1 MSTKANISYPWL
13 STISLLLVLALW
25 QLARFAVVLPGGML
39 LHPLPD
45 VWLWSATCTALA
57 FVLWDLF
64 RFSRKVRNFHQQAAQ
79 LSAQCLQLADD
90 KKRLQHKAHTYSNK
104 TEKLKAF
111 IGDKLLEYIEYDEKY
126 LHFKGI
132 AAEVRHNGIISYDI
146 ILSALQTARTELPDD
161 SRYDE
166 ALASL
171 GYLWDLLDLSTAD
184 NMALHINNHLC
195 DCENYYYQQQLN
207 SAETAPF
214 EPSYP
219 AYRALVRALTPVTQ
233 SAERLQWLN
242 KPEAL
247 ECTHQD
253 SQFRFYLDKTCTL
266 LGNENHLVLLA
277 ENLIKN
283 ALYHKDQSTGTRPAI
298 VLNLTQQEGRARL
311 SVYNPGQ
318 HIDDANQQKIY
329 QLGFTT
335 RQDSH
340 VHGRG
345 LGLYFVSQ
353 IVSGY
358 EGKIRH
364 RNWFNQPE
372 SYSIRIET
380 HDGLA
385 GQRVQTQVVEVVV
398 ENQQPGCRVISD
410 AANDDQPQIVANQAW
425 QFTQAIVS
433 VEITARSQ
441 AQTWSFS
448 DFEQDTHYCQQE
460 PTPGTPPRWQLTVSH
475 QQQRGR
481 LVFEPINVNGVVFD
495 VELPLADSAVAEDE
509 VPMDEDYLSEVAHKY
524 VPLN

>member
-1 MSTKANISYPWL
+1 MNTKANISYPWL
-13 STISLLLVLALW
+13 SSVSLLLALALW
-25 QLARFAVVLPGGML
+25 QLARWPVALPDGML
-39 LHPLPD
+39 LQPLPD
-45 VWLWSATCTALA
+45 LWLWSVTSIALA
-57 FVLWDLF
+57 LVLWDLL
-64 RFSRKVRNFHQQAAQ
+64 RFHRQLRGFHKQAQ
-79 LSAQCLQLADD
+79 HLTDQCLQLAED
-90 KKRLQHKAHTYSNK
+90 KKRLQQKAHTYSNK

-146 ILSALQTARTELPDD
+146 ILDALQTARSQLPDD

-166 ALASL
+166 ALAGL

-207 SAETAPF
+207 TTEPAPF

-242 KPEAL
+242 KPDAL
-247 ECTHQD
+247 ECTHLD
-253 SQFRFYLDKTCTL
+253 SQFRFYLDKTCQL

-283 ALYHKDQSTGTRPAI
+283 ALYHKDQGLGPRPAI
-298 VLNLTQQEGRARL
+298 VLNLTAQEGKARF
-311 SVYNPGQ
+311 SVYNPGP
-318 HIDDANQQKIY
+318 HIEDANQQKIY

-335 RQDSH
+335 RQDAQI
-340 VHGRG
+340 HGRG

-364 RNWFNQPE
+364 RNWYNQPE

-385 GQRVQTQVVEVVV
+385 SQRVQTQVVEVVV
-398 ENQQPGCRVISD
+398 ENQQPGCRMVSD
-410 AANDDQPQIVANQAW
+410 AANDDRPQIVPHQAW

-448 DFEQDTHYCQQE
+448 DFEQETAFCQQE
-460 PTPGTPPRWQLTVSH
+460 PTPGLPPRWQLTVTH
-475 QQQRGR
+475 NKQRGR
-481 LVFEPINVNGVVFD
+481 LVFEPMNVNGVVFD
-495 VELPLADSAVAEDE
+495 VELPLADTEVDE
-509 VPMDEDYLSEVAHKY
+509 ELPEEEDYLSEVAQKY
-524 VPLN
+524 VPLG